1 MTKDILL
8 EIGRQYQARY
18 SHLKE
23 IVSLTEQ
30 LLDAFGRNDTRS
42 ASMLLEM
49 RAGEMEKADLCRE
62 EAGEIMK
69 GLKGWEISALDRLL
83 HTDTLDGEG
92 LYEPFSEEQREAA
105 RMIAAV
111 SIRSREM
118 LKDTI
123 SKDERLNRKIA
134 GKNTF
139 YQRKD

>member
-23 IVSLTEQ
+23 IDSLTDQ
-30 LLDAFGRNDTRS
+30 VLDAFGRNDTRS

-62 EAGEIMK
+62 EAGALMK
-69 GLKGWEISALDRLL
+69 EMAGWEISALDRLL
-83 HTDTLDGEG
+83 HAGRLDADG
-92 LYEPFSEEQREAA
+92 LYEPFTEELREAA

-111 SIRSREM
+111 SIRSREI

-123 SKDERLNRKIA
+123 TKDERLNRRIA